1 MKQLDEL
8 IDWFEVLL
16 VELQLLVGVD
26 EELIQELELLQE
38 RLELEEEKIEL
49 ELLDLLHWLTDWE
62 LELQLDMEDKLEK
75 QLVLELEPLVVEI
88 RCAQQEQQDWLEHL
102 ELVLEVQ
109 LDLLDWKLEIE
120 HVELQDWL
128 ENDEMVQEE
137 VEEPTI
143 RYVNIALLNSNWFL
157 GMCSK
162 NLTPESINTKLEPT
176 NGTDLS
182 FACLL
187 QL

>member
-1 MKQLDEL
+1 MTYL
-8 IDWFEVLL
+8 
-16 VELQLLVGVD
+16 GS
-26 EELIQELELLQE
+26 
-38 RLELEEEKIEL
+38 EL

-62 LELQLDMEDKLEK
+62 LELLLDIEEKLEK
-75 QLVLELEPLVVEI
+75 QLVLKLEPLVVELG
-88 RCAQQEQQDWLEHL
+88 CAQQEQQDWLDHL

-128 ENDEMVQEE
+128 EIDEMVQEE
-137 VEEPTI
+137 IEEPTI
-143 RYVNIALLNSNWFL
+143 SYVNIALPNSKFISWHVQQKLN
-157 GMCSK
+157 
-162 NLTPESINTKLEPT
+162 PRIYKLEPT

-182 FACLL
+182 LACLL